1 MVVERSVWIQT
12 IPMVLNRS
20 EGCEGCG
27 CVKSNIFQKEKKQV
41 SQVPD
46 KDGKTRRGID
56 CGETMVGFVLNT
68 LTLSF

>member
-1 MVVERSVWIQT
+1 
-12 IPMVLNRS
+12 MVLNRS

-27 CVKSNIFQKEKKQV
+27 RVKNNRFQKEKEKQV

>member
-1 MVVERSVWIQT
+1 M
-12 IPMVLNRS
+12 
-20 EGCEGCG
+20 CG
-27 CVKSNIFQKEKKQV
+27 FRRYQWYLIEVKGVRGVGVSRVTDFKKKKKQV